1 MREQTAVY
9 FPTMK
14 NREKNVVQSLYIRQ
28 QKLLVKVGVS
38 LIKWNP
44 ALRTAS

>member
-9 FPTMK
+9 FPAMK
-14 NREKNVVQSLYIRQ
+14 NRERYGVQSLYIRQ

-38 LIKWNP
+38 LIKWKP
-44 ALRTAS
+44 ALRTTA